1 MEFFSDCTT
10 IFSNIDKLPISL
22 LKVHIELFPSFVN
35 PVEYSSMVAKAI
47 RNENMKEMGN
57 ESDMEESCSSIMS
70 EMTQDCEYF
79 CDDDDSDKKKCAED
93 GDKSKTDNESK
104 TTDKNKTT
112 DDKEMTG

>member
-10 IFSNIDKLPISL
+10 IFSNIDKIPISL

-35 PVEYSSMVAKAI
+35 PIQYSSMLAKAI

-57 ESDMEESCSSIMS
+57 ESEMEESCSSIMS

-79 CDDDDSDKKKCAED
+79 CDDGDGDDKKCTK
-93 GDKSKTDNESK
+93 DNDESK
-104 TTDKNKTT
+104 TN
-112 DDKEMTG
+112 DDKEKTG